1 LFTMGPDD
9 AVEAVKL
16 LKPKK
21 VIPSHYNTW
30 PPIAQEPQKWAER
43 VRVETK
49 AEPIVV
55 QPGQAVTL

>member
-1 LFTMGPDD
+1 MGPDD
-9 AVEAVKL
+9 ALEAVKL

-30 PPIAQEPQKWAER
+30 PPIAQDPNKWAER
-43 VRVETK
+43 VKAETK

-55 QPGQAVTL
+55 SPGGTVTL